1 MLTRPRSDLRP
12 LLKNLPP
19 GKAEIWYKEGDPD
32 AWMFA
37 VEIRAAL
44 EGSGWEVGK
53 EVVPVPSSRFNPHDL
68 PMWGLA
74 IFGKNLSDS
83 FSNGPFPISNRDD
96 LEKQAEMFYGGD
108 LRLPW
113 IMQAFDVEVTKRDS
127 GLAENSF
134 RIVVGGRDP
143 RK

>member
-1 MLTRPRSDLRP
+1 
-12 LLKNLPP
+12 
-19 GKAEIWYKEGDPD
+19 
-32 AWMFA
+32 
-37 VEIRAAL
+37 
-44 EGSGWEVGK
+44 
-53 EVVPVPSSRFNPHDL
+53 
-68 PMWGLA
+68 
-74 IFGKNLSDS
+74 
-83 FSNGPFPISNRDD
+83 